1 MSKEPKILFVNEHC
15 EDFVFF
21 FNEGGLAKL
30 MNFNSSAKLASRK
43 NPQDYNVAL
52 IDASDDLSVNGYGSL
67 SEFLKAKNPNMLI
80 IGTSVCGESFQKDP
94 ESKQLYDER
103 INGLWGFPEELD
115 EIKKNIIKYGF
126 KFPTLENQ

>member
-1 MSKEPKILFVNEHC
+1 MNKEPKILFVNEHC
-15 EDFVFF
+15 EDFAFF

-52 IDASDDLSVNGYGSL
+52 IDASDDLSVNGYDSL
-67 SEFLKAKNPNMLI
+67 SEFLKDKNPNMLI

-94 ESKQLYDER
+94 EAKQLYDER

-126 KFPTLENQ
+126 KFPKSK